1 MSKCDARLVDA
12 RHDDELYQV
21 KHGSMSLT
29 VEADNILCRFFKHRR
44 GATRSGV
51 LSLLGSSKLPYSR
64 RSESERLWKLPIVR
78 RLFAGITE
86 AAWQKLQASAP
97 ASKLAYHRFSLA
109 CSGAWHHPH
118 PTPKAQPKPRRT
130 RPERKSCQPI

>member
-21 KHGSMSLT
+21 EHGSMSLT

-97 ASKLAYHRFSLA
+97 ASKLGVPQVFPCVFRCMA
-109 CSGAWHHPH
+109 P
-118 PTPKAQPKPRRT
+118 PTPDPKGST
-130 RPERKSCQPI
+130 